1 MAVVKVA
8 CPRCGEVANATV
20 NSKSDEIRKLGTGSG
35 GREYKSSCKNCG
47 GTFYYNID

>member
-20 NSKSDEIRKLGTGSG
+20 NSKSDEIKKLGTSSR
-35 GREYKSSCKNCG
+35 REYKSSCKECG
-47 GTFYYNID
+47 GTFYYNLN